1 MLRVFTQ
8 GPSTPSLRSCS
19 TQPRSAVESA
29 ATSAPTDRAL
39 VNNIVTALQL
49 RLKLVEGGAASEG
62 AGAQL
67 FQQIDKE
74 LK

>member
-1 MLRVFTQ
+1 
-8 GPSTPSLRSCS
+8 
-19 TQPRSAVESA
+19 
-29 ATSAPTDRAL
+29 
-39 VNNIVTALQL
+39 LQL